1 MPVGAS
7 VADWLS
13 TVVAFQ
19 MGKASADAN
28 RRKTSTLRYLTMC
41 HLLGDSKCTCVRI
54 RIEGLRMD
62 SAGKPYRS
70 IIRPIIDSRFW
81 GILRKRRADSSPEPI
96 QSQEEFLQGP
106 PKICRS

>member
-1 MPVGAS
+1 MSRSSNVARSPSCTACVTKPLVKVSMPVGAS

-28 RRKTSTLRYLTMC
+28 RRKTKTLRYLTMC

-54 RIEGLRMD
+54 RIEGLQNC
-62 SAGKPYRS
+62 
-70 IIRPIIDSRFW
+70 RPLFSFALVS
-81 GILRKRRADSSPEPI
+81 GLVLLES
-96 QSQEEFLQGP
+96 
-106 PKICRS
+106 